1 MIVTRRPGYP
11 LSSAVECIWHYEGSA
26 EVRGRERV
34 LPDGRFQVVLNLAAG
49 TGMVSGLRSQHAVI
63 DTARVSWTMGVAFRP
78 AGARGFFEPPALDF
92 CDRSVPLELVWGPRA
107 TQLLDRL
114 RDATSAGRR
123 LGILEAALV
132 DASLKHGAEHLAVPP
147 AVRHALRAFQSVPH
161 IRTVADV
168 SREIG
173 WSRRWLSHA
182 FGECV
187 GMTPKRFCRLMRFR
201 DVVREVAS
209 GHRVDWADLALA
221 GGFVDQAHL
230 AHEFHAFSG
239 LSPVR
244 YLAAERPFP
253 NHVRID

>member
-1 MIVTRRPGYP
+1 
-11 LSSAVECIWHYEGSA
+11 
-26 EVRGRERV
+26 
-34 LPDGRFQVVLNLAAG
+34 
-49 TGMVSGLRSQHAVI
+49 
-63 DTARVSWTMGVAFRP
+63 
-78 AGARGFFEPPALDF
+78 
-92 CDRSVPLELVWGPRA
+92 VPLELVWGPRA

-147 AVRHALRAFQSVPH
+147 AVRHALR
-161 IRTVADV
+161 
-168 SREIG
+168 
-173 WSRRWLSHA
+173 
-182 FGECV
+182 
-187 GMTPKRFCRLMRFR
+187 
-201 DVVREVAS
+201 EVAS

-244 YLAAERPFP
+244 YLTAERPFP